1 MLKELL
7 APAGDFETL
16 KQAIHNG
23 CDAVYLGGKRF
34 GARKFATNFDDE
46 EIIRAI
52 KYCHLYGV
60 KIYVTVNTIIF
71 DNEVDDC
78 LDYITFLHKNGVDA
92 VIMQDIG
99 MIKLVRQVLPN
110 LDVHVSTQAHT
121 HNINQIKL
129 LEQLGV
135 TRVVVAREMSLDEIN
150 KLDTNLEIEAFI
162 HGALCVCYSGECL
175 FSSLLLNRSGNRGE
189 CAGICRLPFT
199 LLEDSKEVKTDGKY
213 LLSPKELNTTAHIK
227 ELLNSNITSF
237 KIEGRMKSPTTIGF
251 ITRLY
256 RMLIDH
262 YERGEEVLLTSIEQ
276 EHLLLLFN
284 RGFTDGYLFNQSGKN
299 LMNIKSPNHIG
310 ITIGKVIDV
319 NPKRIKIKLN
329 KKVHQNDGIRF
340 ENEQVGMILNY
351 IYDKNNKLI
360 SNADNGDIIEIDNK
374 IGITSKGNV
383 LKTVDSLLIKQLE
396 NYKEKKI
403 GINVD
408 ISASLSGT
416 FSLKISDGINNI
428 LVEDNIIEKAISN
441 GTSKD
446 RIINQVLKLGDTPF
460 EVNNYNY
467 EIDNNIF
474 IPISKLNE
482 LRRNAIDKLIR
493 LREDNKKEVI
503 INDKNKLVKDMSSSK
518 IMLTALVRNLEQLKT
533 CLELKIDYI
542 YITDYKLYQEYSYL
556 DNIYYRVDRVM
567 NNFPNYKDIKLLI
580 GEMGSVYKY
589 RNNNKI
595 RSDYYLNVGNSYHVS
610 YLRSLG
616 INSITLSVESS
627 IDNIKNIIKKV
638 GNNNIEVII
647 YGRLEAMIMKYCPLK
662 MIINNDKG
670 LCNIC
675 RNNKKYELVDRNNAH
690 YPLIQ
695 DKELT
700 HILYYQNY
708 DIVNDITKLVS
719 IGVLNYRFE
728 FYNESKVDIINII
741 EKIKTILSRF

>member
-1 MLKELL
+1 MKELL
-7 APAGDFETL
+7 SPVGDFETL

-34 GARKFATNFDDE
+34 GARKFAANFDEDE
-46 EIIRAI
+46 MVQAI

-71 DNEVDDC
+71 DDEVNDC

-92 VIMQDIG
+92 VIMQDMG

-110 LDVHVSTQAHT
+110 LDIHVSTQAHT

-189 CAGICRLPFT
+189 CAGIYRLPFS
-199 LLEDSKEVKTDGKY
+199 LLQNGKKLKTDGKY
-213 LLSPKELNTTAHIK
+213 LLSPKELNTTSHIK

-237 KIEGRMKSPTTIGF
+237 KIEGRMKNPTTIGF

-262 YERGEEVLLTSIEQ
+262 YEKGEEVLLTSIEQ
-276 EHLLLLFN
+276 EQLLLLFN

-299 LMNIKSPNHIG
+299 LMNIKTPNHIG
-310 ITIGKVIDV
+310 IIIGKVIDI
-319 NPKRIKIKLN
+319 NSKRIKIKLSKN
-329 KKVHQNDGIRF
+329 IHQNDGIRF
-340 ENEQVGMILNY
+340 EEEQLGMIVNY
-351 IYDKNNKLI
+351 IYDSDNKLI
-360 SNADNGDIIEIDNK
+360 SSANNGDIIEIDNK
-374 IGITSKGNV
+374 IGITNKGNV
-383 LKTVDSLLIKQLE
+383 LKTIDSLLIKELE

-403 GINVD
+403 GINID
-408 ISASLSGT
+408 IKANINGV
-416 FSLKISDGINNI
+416 FSLNISDNINNV
-428 LVEDNIIEKAISN
+428 LVEDNIVERAISN

-446 RIINQVLKLGDTPF
+446 RILGQVLKLGDTPF
-460 EVNNYNY
+460 EVNNYNLD
-467 EIDNNIF
+467 IDDNIF
-474 IPISKLNE
+474 IPISKINE
-482 LRRNAIDKLIR
+482 LRRNAINKLIS

-503 INDKNKLVKDMSSSK
+503 INNRCKLVNMSSSK
-518 IMLTALVRNLEQLKT
+518 VLLTALVRNLEQLNT
-533 CLELKIDYI
+533 CLELKLDYI

-567 NNFPNYKDIKLLI
+567 NNFPDYINDKLLI
-580 GEMGSVYKY
+580 GEMGSIYKY
-589 RNNNKI
+589 ISGNKI

-616 INSITLSVESS
+616 VDSITLSIENS
-627 IDNIKNIIKKV
+627 IDNIKSIINKV
-638 GNNNIEVII
+638 GNDNIEVIV

-662 MIINNDKG
+662 MLINDDKIP
-670 LCNIC
+670 CNIC

-695 DKELT
+695 DRELT
-700 HILYYQNY
+700 HLLYHENY
-708 DIVNDITKLVS
+708 DIIKDITKLVN

-728 FYNESKVDIINII
+728 FYDEDRLKIISII
-741 EKIKTILSRF
+741 EKVRSNLLSF